1 MKKIYL
7 FVAVACATVFSSCSS
22 DDDSNDS
29 ANSNAPVVVTIDG
42 QKKYFEEVD
51 VEVNGSRIYVTALTK
66 DHADVLSFEAQVPYT
81 GEESIYDLEYKK
93 GNNTYYESY
102 ENNDE
107 GIIDN
112 VEICTEHKLKGTFH
126 GNVVSYQGETLDF
139 ITMTNGSFDLVY

>member
-51 VEVNGSRIYVTALTK
+51 VEVDGSRIYVTALTK
-66 DHADVLSFEAQVPYT
+66 DHSDVLLFQAQIPYT
-81 GEESIYDLEYKK
+81 GSNSIYDVVYTKNNVNYYG
-93 GNNTYYESY
+93 GNTLTN
-102 ENNDE
+102 
-107 GIIDN
+107 N
-112 VEICTEHKLKGTFH
+112 VEICTEHKLKGTFD
-126 GNVVSYQGETLDF
+126 GTVESFNAENPGTV
-139 ITMTNGSFDLVY
+139 TMTNGSFDLVY